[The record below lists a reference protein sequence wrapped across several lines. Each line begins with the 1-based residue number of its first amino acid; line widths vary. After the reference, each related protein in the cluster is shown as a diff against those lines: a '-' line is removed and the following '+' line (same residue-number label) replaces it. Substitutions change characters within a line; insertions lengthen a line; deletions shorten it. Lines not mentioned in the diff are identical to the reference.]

1 MQAGLAGKAERAFM
15 NTAER
20 LKIEKKEGI
29 GIVKLERPDSLNILD
44 TSALENL
51 RNSLTDL
58 GKDSQV
64 RVLIITGSRHF
75 CAGADIRELKDKDAG
90 QARIFAELGHSLCD
104 LIEDMEK
111 PVIAAVTGYALGA
124 GCEIALACDI
134 RIASEKAKF
143 AQPEV
148 NLGIIPGFGGTQRLA
163 RLIGIG
169 RAKEM
174 ILTGRVVDAHTA
186 ESIGLVNKV
195 VKDEVLI
202 REAEETTRL
211 LAKKSPLALKLAKR
225 LINQNHGI
233 REGLDRGIE
242 LFADCF
248 TSEDHREGIK
258 AFLEKRTPKFR
269 GA

>member
-1 MQAGLAGKAERAFM
+1 M

-29 GIVKLERPDSLNILD
+29 CIVRLERPDSLNILD
-44 TSALENL
+44 TSALEDL

-58 GKDSQV
+58 GKDSHV

-90 QARIFAELGHSLCD
+90 QARIFAELGHGVCD

-124 GCEIALACDI
+124 GCEIALSCDI

-169 RAKEM
+169 KAKEM

-195 VKDEVLI
+195 VKDEELI
-202 REAEETTRL
+202 RKDEELIRKAEETARL
-211 LAKKSPLALKLAKR
+211 LAKKSPLALKLGKK
-225 LINQNHGI
+225 LINANHGI
-233 REGLDRGIE
+233 REGLDREIE

-248 TSEDHREGIK
+248 ASEDHREGIR

-269 GA
+269 GI